1 MKRRSLAGLLVVTA
15 YSFSCRMFGP
25 SAADLPSV
33 DAPPPAPI
41 ASIPEI
47 PVDPYADRIRR
58 HLARYDTGLL
68 PHELKAL
75 AQTIVSES
83 RRHKL
88 DPALVLAVMQVE
100 SRYNNFALSPVG
112 AMGLMQVMPRTGEE
126 TAARYG
132 IPWYGPQTL
141 FDPILNVRIGVA
153 YLKQLSDRYE
163 ALPTAL
169 AAYNWGPS
177 RIDRRLSRGSAL
189 PTEYPRLVTRAYGA
203 SRLPRSS

>member
-15 YSFSCRMFGP
+15 YSFSCSVFGP
-25 SAADLPSV
+25 SAADRPSV

-83 RRHKL
+83 RRRNL

-132 IPWYGPQTL
+132 IPWYGPQSL

-163 ALPTAL
+163 TLPTAL

-203 SRLPRSS
+203 GRLPRSS